1 MLRLALA
8 LLIVAGAGA
17 SHALDT
23 ARRDGLIAVCVSC
36 HGAAGITGSEEIP
49 ALAGQNEGYLYGSL
63 KDFKEGNRPS
73 AQMRGISRELDDEEM
88 RELARHFSAQ
98 PYVRG
103 IQPVDPER
111 AARGKEVY
119 TRLCQLCHLE
129 EGRSTTYDE
138 YPLLAGQSLPYLLK
152 EIKLIKDKR
161 RSVELIKSGMLE
173 LASRQQIEDA
183 IHFFAGQRVAPDQV
197 KNSVTTPAKR
207 TKRSRFRTDA
217 PAEEAE

>member
-1 MLRLALA
+1 MLRLAIA
-8 LLIVAGAGA
+8 LLILAGAGT

-36 HGAAGITGSEEIP
+36 HGAAGIAGSEEIP
-49 ALAGQNEGYLYGSL
+49 SLAGQNDAFLYKAL
-63 KDFKEGNRPS
+63 LDFKDGHRRS
-73 AQMRGISRELDDEEM
+73 AQMRGISRELSDEEM
-88 RELARHFSAQ
+88 RDLARHFAAQ

-129 EGRSTTYDE
+129 EGRSTTYAD
-138 YPLLAGQSLPYLLK
+138 YPLLAGQSLPYMLK
-152 EIKLIKDKR
+152 EIKLILDKR

-183 IHFFAGQRVAPDQV
+183 VHFFAGQRVAPDQV
-197 KNSVTTPAKR
+197 KNSITTPAKR
-207 TKRSRFRTDA
+207 SKRSRFRTDA
-217 PAEEAE
+217 PGDEAE